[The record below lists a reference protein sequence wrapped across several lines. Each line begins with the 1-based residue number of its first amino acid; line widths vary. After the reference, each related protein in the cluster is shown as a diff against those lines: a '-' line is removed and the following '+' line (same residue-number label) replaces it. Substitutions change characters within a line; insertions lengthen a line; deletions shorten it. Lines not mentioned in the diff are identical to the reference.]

1 MESLKKKW
9 HSLPLRRFFILTV
22 SAVLLAV
29 ALLSGL
35 VIWGCSSFRHYLL
48 PDANAV
54 YLTVEEIWADGSAS
68 TGVYLLEYGEKP
80 EMLPVLT
87 VEADGIPVQRD
98 VESINYSIQK
108 MENSLSA
115 LSPKR
120 KLAYQ
125 VCGITMVAAPTV
137 FAFTGILL
145 CILYFYRQKL
155 KQPIS
160 LLSDATDR
168 IAKQDLDF
176 ELTYDCGDEMGDLC
190 RSFEE
195 MRKVLYENN
204 KEMWSMLEERR
215 LMQASV
221 AHDLHNPIAIIEGYA
236 EYLENGLKNGEMS
249 REKTRHIAQNLG
261 MAAKRLEGYTESVR
275 LLNCTEET
283 ELNRKNIS
291 AAKLADDIAED
302 LKLLSEKSGIS
313 LKVGAGLPD
322 REIQADAVLLYRVLE
337 NIMGNALRYA
347 KKEICLD
354 FALLADTL
362 SVTVTDDGKGF
373 PDEVLRKKEKTLLM
387 HRADGHMGIGLAISR
402 LLCKKH
408 GGSLELSNGA
418 GTELRDGNSP
428 ASDSG
433 ASGGSAD
440 AGSGWQGDGLK
451 FLCNPYSDS
460 ACYTEN
466 GYYYQT
472 FDTVELADGT
482 YGSHLMY
489 MDYASCRE
497 IYLCSTAG
505 CRHDS
510 PDCPA
515 VLPYDDF
522 PVSSTKL
529 FVSGDHLYILS
540 REYDDDGAM
549 SQDYLLDGTY
559 DEPAESQPAV
569 FYQAKLDGTERKKI
583 YTFLPAGSFLS
594 AFKYLNPVG
603 LMKTENLYGG
613 YLDFNLF
620 GYPVSRLTLSAVC
633 ILLISAAGIACST
646 GLFSRAQDLEVRKLH
661 LPFRLPF
668 VPHTNIWRHEGYKM
682 DQLEGGLTDEKE
694 ELILAEQTR
703 YEEAF
708 RKIERLDELVSVGEM
723 SEDAADALK
732 YREYITVSFYPYF
745 LRVEEQ
751 YRKIKESGGSFVY
764 DTGYLYL
771 LGAAENVFSTDFLIL
786 SVGVILAVS
795 GVVCMEYDAGA
806 LFLIGATKTG
816 RRGVFARKFLLS
828 TALSL
833 ALTLVPIV
841 CRGVHIASVYPMRS
855 LSAPVQSIPYF
866 SGAAISFSICDF
878 LIIFAL
884 SQLAA
889 SAAVTAVTL
898 ALSVWRKNQAQTVF
912 FALLILTV
920 PLILALLGFDAA
932 KWFSVYPVYAWT
944 GIL

>member
-1 MESLKKKW
+1 MKKMIA
-9 HSLPLRRFFILTV
+9 LILT
-22 SAVLLAV
+22 AAFICPLYA
-29 ALLSGL
+29 
-35 VIWGCSSFRHYLL
+35 CSSL
-48 PDANAV
+48 A
-54 YLTVEEIWADGSAS
+54 G
-68 TGVYLLEYGEKP
+68 TG
-80 EMLPVLT
+80 
-87 VEADGIPVQRD
+87 
-98 VESINYSIQK
+98 
-108 MENSLSA
+108 
-115 LSPKR
+115 
-120 KLAYQ
+120 
-125 VCGITMVAAPTV
+125 
-137 FAFTGILL
+137 
-145 CILYFYRQKL
+145 
-155 KQPIS
+155 
-160 LLSDATDR
+160 
-168 IAKQDLDF
+168 
-176 ELTYDCGDEMGDLC
+176 
-190 RSFEE
+190 
-195 MRKVLYENN
+195 
-204 KEMWSMLEERR
+204 
-215 LMQASV
+215 
-221 AHDLHNPIAIIEGYA
+221 
-236 EYLENGLKNGEMS
+236 
-249 REKTRHIAQNLG
+249 
-261 MAAKRLEGYTESVR
+261 
-275 LLNCTEET
+275 
-283 ELNRKNIS
+283 
-291 AAKLADDIAED
+291 
-302 LKLLSEKSGIS
+302 
-313 LKVGAGLPD
+313 
-322 REIQADAVLLYRVLE
+322 
-337 NIMGNALRYA
+337 
-347 KKEICLD
+347 
-354 FALLADTL
+354 
-362 SVTVTDDGKGF
+362 
-373 PDEVLRKKEKTLLM
+373 
-387 HRADGHMGIGLAISR
+387 
-402 LLCKKH
+402 
-408 GGSLELSNGA
+408 GA

-433 ASGGSAD
+433 ASAD

-451 FLCNPYSDS
+451 FLRNPYSDS

-489 MDYASCRE
+489 MDYDSCRE

-613 YLDFNLF
+613 YLNFNLF

-668 VPHTNIWRHEGYKM
+668 VPHTNIWRHEGYKILATNRAAAILLLFAALLAWKSFDRTYTPSAGEQYYRSVM

-771 LGAAENVFSTDFLIL
+771 LGAAENVFSTDLLIL

-795 GVVCMEYDAGA
+795 GVVCMEYDTGA

-828 TALSL
+828 TALSS

>member
-1 MESLKKKW
+1 MEETPPLSAYRALQTELRGMSEAEKSEYIVDLKSTVDGVDFVRNILAMQSFGNEMGSELAEIELESNPGVFVAYYEICQSGSYLKYTDSPGQEETLVNEVYEEWQKVAGYGDYLRGIQENAGTLAGISVFGTQDNGGYSARNLKKSAADYEGLDDSRTRFAPSFGITSAMENLW
-9 HSLPLRRFFILTV
+9 TEILLFLSVLLFVGSLITEEKEKRLFLITRSTKRGIVSSIKAKLAALLIHCIAVTALFYTV
-22 SAVLLAV
+22 SVVFFGWSSGWCDLGASLQSLA
-29 ALLSGL
+29 
-35 VIWGCSSFRHYLL
+35 
-48 PDANAV
+48 P
-54 YLTVEEIWADGSAS
+54 
-68 TGVYLLEYGEKP
+68 
-80 EMLPVLT
+80 
-87 VEADGIPVQRD
+87 
-98 VESINYSIQK
+98 
-108 MENSLSA
+108 
-115 LSPKR
+115 
-120 KLAYQ
+120 
-125 VCGITMVAAPTV
+125 
-137 FAFTGILL
+137 
-145 CILYFYRQKL
+145 
-155 KQPIS
+155 
-160 LLSDATDR
+160 
-168 IAKQDLDF
+168 
-176 ELTYDCGDEMGDLC
+176 
-190 RSFEE
+190 
-195 MRKVLYENN
+195 
-204 KEMWSMLEERR
+204 
-215 LMQASV
+215 
-221 AHDLHNPIAIIEGYA
+221 
-236 EYLENGLKNGEMS
+236 
-249 REKTRHIAQNLG
+249 
-261 MAAKRLEGYTESVR
+261 YTESSLPVSIFAY
-275 LLNCTEET
+275 L
-283 ELNRKNIS
+283 
-291 AAKLADDIAED
+291 
-302 LKLLSEKSGIS
+302 LLSVITKALVLFGVGALLTAFCIGSGIT
-313 LKVGAGLPD
+313 VIP
-322 REIQADAVLLYRVLE
+322 
-337 NIMGNALRYA
+337 
-347 KKEICLD
+347 
-354 FALLADTL
+354 FLA
-362 SVTVTDDGKGF
+362 
-373 PDEVLRKKEKTLLM
+373 
-387 HRADGHMGIGLAISR
+387 
-402 LLCKKH
+402 
-408 GGSLELSNGA
+408 
-418 GTELRDGNSP
+418 
-428 ASDSG
+428 
-433 ASGGSAD
+433 GSAF
-440 AGSGWQGDGLK
+440 AGISM
-451 FLCNPYSDS
+451 
-460 ACYTEN
+460 
-466 GYYYQT
+466 
-472 FDTVELADGT
+472 
-482 YGSHLMY
+482 LM
-489 MDYASCRE
+489 
-497 IYLCSTAG
+497 
-505 CRHDS
+505 
-510 PDCPA
+510 
-515 VLPYDDF
+515 
-522 PVSSTKL
+522 
-529 FVSGDHLYILS
+529 
-540 REYDDDGAM
+540 
-549 SQDYLLDGTY
+549 
-559 DEPAESQPAV
+559 
-569 FYQAKLDGTERKKI
+569 

-613 YLDFNLF
+613 YLNFNLF

-633 ILLISAAGIACST
+633 ILLIAAAGIACST

-771 LGAAENVFSTDFLIL
+771 LGAAENVFSTDLLIL

-795 GVVCMEYDAGA
+795 GVVCMEYDTGA

>member
-1 MESLKKKW
+1 MEETPPLSAYRALQTELRGMSEAEKSEYIVDLKSTVDGVDFVRNILAMQSFGNEMGSELAEIELESNPGVFDAYYEICQSGSYLKYTDSPGQEETLVNEVYEEWQKVAGYGDYLRGIQENAGTLAGISVFGTQDNGGYSARNLKKSAADYEGLDDSRTRFAPSFGITSAMENLW
-9 HSLPLRRFFILTV
+9 TEILLFLSVLLFVGSLITEEKEKRLFLITRSTKRGIGSSIKAKLAALLIHCIAVTALFYTV
-22 SAVLLAV
+22 SIVFFGWS
-29 ALLSGL
+29 SGWCDL
-35 VIWGCSSFRHYLL
+35 GASLQSF
-48 PDANAV
+48 
-54 YLTVEEIWADGSAS
+54 
-68 TGVYLLEYGEKP
+68 
-80 EMLPVLT
+80 
-87 VEADGIPVQRD
+87 
-98 VESINYSIQK
+98 
-108 MENSLSA
+108 
-115 LSPKR
+115 
-120 KLAYQ
+120 
-125 VCGITMVAAPTV
+125 AP
-137 FAFTGILL
+137 
-145 CILYFYRQKL
+145 
-155 KQPIS
+155 
-160 LLSDATDR
+160 
-168 IAKQDLDF
+168 
-176 ELTYDCGDEMGDLC
+176 
-190 RSFEE
+190 
-195 MRKVLYENN
+195 
-204 KEMWSMLEERR
+204 
-215 LMQASV
+215 
-221 AHDLHNPIAIIEGYA
+221 
-236 EYLENGLKNGEMS
+236 
-249 REKTRHIAQNLG
+249 
-261 MAAKRLEGYTESVR
+261 YTESSLPVSIFAY
-275 LLNCTEET
+275 L
-283 ELNRKNIS
+283 
-291 AAKLADDIAED
+291 
-302 LKLLSEKSGIS
+302 LLSVITKALVLFGVGALLTAFCIGSGIT
-313 LKVGAGLPD
+313 VIP
-322 REIQADAVLLYRVLE
+322 
-337 NIMGNALRYA
+337 
-347 KKEICLD
+347 
-354 FALLADTL
+354 FLA
-362 SVTVTDDGKGF
+362 
-373 PDEVLRKKEKTLLM
+373 
-387 HRADGHMGIGLAISR
+387 
-402 LLCKKH
+402 
-408 GGSLELSNGA
+408 
-418 GTELRDGNSP
+418 
-428 ASDSG
+428 
-433 ASGGSAD
+433 GSAF
-440 AGSGWQGDGLK
+440 AGISM
-451 FLCNPYSDS
+451 
-460 ACYTEN
+460 
-466 GYYYQT
+466 
-472 FDTVELADGT
+472 
-482 YGSHLMY
+482 LM
-489 MDYASCRE
+489 
-497 IYLCSTAG
+497 
-505 CRHDS
+505 
-510 PDCPA
+510 
-515 VLPYDDF
+515 
-522 PVSSTKL
+522 
-529 FVSGDHLYILS
+529 
-540 REYDDDGAM
+540 
-549 SQDYLLDGTY
+549 
-559 DEPAESQPAV
+559 
-569 FYQAKLDGTERKKI
+569 

-633 ILLISAAGIACST
+633 ILLIAAAGIACST

-771 LGAAENVFSTDFLIL
+771 LGAAENVFSTDLLIL

-795 GVVCMEYDAGA
+795 GVVCMEYDTGA